1 MAAPTENK
9 SWQSRSDMTYLR
21 QLFAVEI
28 PYEEIAKFCQRWK
41 VEKFYLFGSV
51 LRDDFT
57 NDSDIDV
64 MVQFFP
70 DARIGWEIVT
80 MSEELEAIFNR
91 RVDLTTKQGIE
102 ESDNWLRRKNILDSA
117 TLIYEQKK

>member
-1 MAAPTENK
+1 
-9 SWQSRSDMTYLR
+9 MTYLN
-21 QLFAVEI
+21 QSFAVTI
-28 PYEEIAKFCQRWK
+28 PEDDIAKFCQRWK
-41 VEKFYLFGSV
+41 VEQFYLFGSV

-70 DARIGWEIVT
+70 DARIGWDIVT
-80 MSEELEAIFNR
+80 MEEELEAIFNR

-102 ESDNWLRRKNILDSA
+102 ESDNWLRRRNILDSA
-117 TLIYEQKK
+117 TLIYEPKKTSPIFGEHCSIQLN